1 MSSSD
6 DRSAWVRAM
15 PAVFVLIWSTG
26 FIVARLGMPHSPPF
40 TFLLMRYLLSMACFV
55 PWILW
60 AKVPWPQNR
69 QQFLHLSV
77 TGILIQAGYLGG
89 VWAAVKS
96 GMGSGLSALIVGI
109 QPVLTAIWLSAMQ
122 ARSQSLAAPAEG
134 SVHISAISARQWL
147 GLMLGLAGLL
157 MVVWR
162 KLTQGSALDHVNFLN
177 ISFAVM
183 ALLCITAGTLYQKRY
198 CPSFDLRAGSVI
210 QFVAA
215 FALLLPLA
223 LMTET
228 MHVEWSMQ
236 FVFAIGWLALVLSIG
251 AVSLL
256 FVLIKHGEATRVSS
270 LFYLTPLATAAMAWF
285 AFEEH
290 LNWMALA
297 GMVIGVTGVALVLR
311 RPDLPATKI

>member
-1 MSSSD
+1 
-6 DRSAWVRAM
+6 M
-15 PAVFVLIWSTG
+15 PNRGGASAVFAFAPALFVVLWSSG
-26 FIVARLGMPHSPPF
+26 FIGARLGVQYAEPF
-40 TFLLMRYLLSMACFV
+40 TVLLLRFSVVLAVMLPLSLLLRV
-55 PWILW
+55 Q
-60 AKVPWPQNR
+60 WPQNGR
-69 QQFLHLSV
+69 EAAHIATAGLLIQGGYLSGCFSAVYHGMPAGMIALITGLQPILTAFAAAPMLGESV
-77 TGILIQAGYLGG
+77 TR
-89 VWAAVKS
+89 V
-96 GMGSGLSALIVGI
+96 
-109 QPVLTAIWLSAMQ
+109 
-122 ARSQSLAAPAEG
+122 
-134 SVHISAISARQWL
+134 QWL
-147 GLMLGLAGLL
+147 GLALGFGGVAL
-157 MVVWR
+157 VVWQ
-162 KLTQGSALDHVNFLN
+162 KINLQGLDAVSIAWAIEAL
-177 ISFAVM
+177 FA
-183 ALLCITAGTLYQKRY
+183 ITAGTLYQKRY

-223 LMTET
+223 LLTET
-228 MHVEWSMQ
+228 MHVEWSTQ

-311 RPDLPATKI
+311 RPDLPATEI

>member
-1 MSSSD
+1 MPNRGGASAAFAFAPALFVILWSS
-6 DRSAWVRAM
+6 
-15 PAVFVLIWSTG
+15 G
-26 FIVARLGMPHSPPF
+26 FIGARLGVQYAEPF
-40 TFLLMRYLLSMACFV
+40 TVLLLRFSVVLAVMLPLSLLLRV
-55 PWILW
+55 Q
-60 AKVPWPQNR
+60 WPQSGR
-69 QQFLHLSV
+69 EAAHIATAGL
-77 TGILIQAGYLGG
+77 LIQGGYLSGCFSAVYHGMPAG
-89 VWAAVKS
+89 VI
-96 GMGSGLSALIVGI
+96 ALITGL
-109 QPVLTAIWLSAMQ
+109 QPILTAFA
-122 ARSQSLAAPAEG
+122 AAPMLGE
-134 SVHISAISARQWL
+134 SVSRVQWL
-147 GLMLGLAGLL
+147 GLALGFGGVAL
-157 MVVWR
+157 VVWQ
-162 KLTQGSALDHVNFLN
+162 KINLQGLDPVSIAWAIEAL
-177 ISFAVM
+177 FA
-183 ALLCITAGTLYQKRY
+183 ITAGTLYQKRY

-228 MHVEWSMQ
+228 MHVEWSAQ

-311 RPDLPATKI
+311 LPDLPATEI